1 MRSKRQVNWKGKNR
15 IPSKAATPTYSKNDC
30 FKVPKNELSTEPKN
44 VASNYRTGVSTEIA
58 ARAKTLRIM
67 IFFANLGKVIFTT
80 RTQSTRRI
88 DMNFFVSFVPQ
99 FLGCFKY
106 VKNFLVYPPKT
117 PV

>member
-67 IFFANLGKVIFTT
+67 IFFAILGKA
-80 RTQSTRRI
+80 
-88 DMNFFVSFVPQ
+88 
-99 FLGCFKY
+99 K
-106 VKNFLVYPPKT
+106 VKT
-117 PV
+117 

>member
-88 DMNFFVSFVPQ
+88 INKKGQPQ
-99 FLGCFKY
+99 SKRLALETRETFRA
-106 VKNFLVYPPKT
+106 
-117 PV
+117 